1 MPDNVCKSQLT
12 LSSKDFNLAFAESSL
27 IESLANAMPQI
38 VWLADP
44 EGNVNFYNQAWYDST
59 GMSHQQTQMDSW
71 KTAIHPDELEEC
83 MVLSRNAIAT
93 ASPYEAE
100 FRIWHARGNTYKWH
114 LIRALPVRDESGRVA
129 RWVGTC
135 TDIDAQKRKE
145 QASEARFRAAIDIT
159 NDAICLLDRSSM
171 RFIDCNDTACRM
183 FGYSREEL
191 LKIGPSQL
199 GAGSHEILAA
209 IYDEVIAGQDYP
221 TKEAFLLH
229 KNGSHIPVEIQRRAM
244 QAGDMWIMVLVARDI
259 TERKEAQA
267 RMEQLAYYDQTTG
280 LPNRRMFNESLVNAI
295 VQAKKQRLTISVL
308 LINLDRFKNINDSLG
323 FPTGDELLQQ
333 VGKRLINGLRIRDIV
348 GRLGGDDFGLILF
361 NSEHSQGA
369 VNVANK
375 VLDMLR
381 QPFSVNGHEVT
392 VTISMGIS
400 VYPADTDDAD
410 TMIRFAD
417 LAMNESKLA
426 GGNTFRFHTTEMNV
440 RIMEKRA
447 LQEAL
452 NIALANNEFVL
463 HFQPRI
469 QVETGQWQSVEA
481 LLRWKRPGHGLV
493 SPANFIPAL
502 EETGLIV
509 PVGEWVIAAA
519 CRHIRQW
526 AQEWRAPVRVAVNVS
541 AIQLLREGLVQCV
554 SEAIKINDIDPAML
568 EVEITESSL
577 MSDTERAI
585 TVLRE
590 LKALGVR
597 ISLDDFGTGYSS
609 LYYLK
614 QFPLDKLKID
624 RAFIRDVTTSESDA
638 AIASA
643 IIHMGRSLK
652 LKVIAEGVETR
663 EQLDFLRMEDC
674 DEYQGYYFSRPLP
687 AEELD
692 LLQRSH
698 PVGMAQIRS
707 VT

>member
-1 MPDNVCKSQLT
+1 MPDNVCKRQLT
-12 LSSKDFNLAFAESSL
+12 LSAKDFNHAESSL
-27 IESLANAMPQI
+27 IESLANAMPEI
-38 VWLADP
+38 VWMADHA
-44 EGNVNFYNQAWYDST
+44 GNLNFCNQAWYDIT
-59 GMSHQQTQMDSW
+59 GMSLELAQMEGW
-71 KTAIHPDELEEC
+71 KAVLHPDDREEC
-83 MVLSRNAIAT
+83 VALSRNAIET
-93 ASPYEAE
+93 ASPYQAE
-100 FRIWHARGNTYKWH
+100 FRLWHVHENVYKWH
-114 LIRALPVRDESGRVA
+114 VSRALPVRDESGRVV

-135 TDIDAQKRKE
+135 TDIDTQKRKE
-145 QASEARFRAAIDIT
+145 QASEARFRAAIDVT
-159 NDAICLLDRSSM
+159 NDAICLLDRPSM

-183 FGYSREEL
+183 FGYSREEM
-191 LKIGPSQL
+191 LKMGPSQL
-199 GAGSHEILAA
+199 GAGSHEVLAA
-209 IYDEVIAGQDYP
+209 MYDEVIAGKDHP
-221 TKEAFLLH
+221 TMEAFFLR
-229 KNGSHIPVEIQRRAM
+229 KDGSHVPVEIQRRAM
-244 QAGDMWIMVLVARDI
+244 QAGGVWIMVLVARDI

-295 VQAKKQRLTISVL
+295 LQAKKQRLTISVL
-308 LINLDRFKNINDSLG
+308 LINLDRFKSVNDSLG
-323 FPTGDELLQQ
+323 FSTGDELLQQ

-361 NSEHSQGA
+361 NSENSQGA

-381 QPFSVNGHEVT
+381 PPFSVNGHEVT

-426 GGNTFRFHTTEMNV
+426 GGNTFRFHTAEMNV

-452 NIALANNEFVL
+452 NIALVNNEFVL
-463 HFQPRI
+463 HFQPRV
-469 QVETGQWQSVEA
+469 QVKTGQWQSVEA
-481 LLRWKRPGHGLV
+481 LLRWRRPGHGLV

-509 PVGEWVIAAA
+509 PVGEWVIATA

-526 AQEWRAPVRVAVNVS
+526 AKEWRAPVRVAVNVS

-554 SEAIKINDIDPAML
+554 AEEIRINDIDPALL

-577 MSDTERAI
+577 MSDTEEAI

-597 ISLDDFGTGYSS
+597 ISIDDFGTGYSS
-609 LYYLK
+609 LYHLK
-614 QFPLDKLKID
+614 QFPIDKLKID

-643 IIHMGRSLK
+643 IIHMARSLK

-663 EQLDFLRMEDC
+663 EQLDFLKMEDC
-674 DEYQGYYFSRPLP
+674 DEYQGYYFSRPLS
-687 AEELD
+687 AEELE
-692 LLQRSH
+692 LLQLSH
-698 PVGMAQIRS
+698 PVGVAQIRS
-707 VT
+707 VA